1 MSFIAPNPSK
11 AIMVLLPFN
20 GKKSIQR
27 KLIGI
32 MMLVSAAALGLSSAT
47 FIYNEVILYQ
57 QSLLGELSTLAHM
70 VGEHTR
76 DSLMLKDWQTAD
88 RHLVSLTSHPPV
100 KHAYLFDR
108 NFKPFVH
115 HINYPAGFSP
125 PDEVC
130 EKLVGSA
137 LLKTEDKCL
146 TLRHFAV
153 FHPILND
160 GEKIGTVFIQADLS
174 GLYARLGRFAF
185 GVLIIFGLTSL
196 IAYLLSSRLQRL
208 VTEPILHL
216 HDTMNRVS
224 LGNNYRLRARKTS
237 EDEVG
242 TLIDGFND
250 MLGQIE
256 QRDALL
262 IEHRENLEQLVEKR
276 TDELQRANRELEDSL
291 VELGRAKLA
300 AETAN
305 ASKSRFFA
313 NMSHEIRTPMIGV
326 LGMSELLLHT
336 ALDDNQRGL
345 AATIHGSGEALLKLL
360 NDILDFS
367 KMDAGKA
374 SLEEIDFDLRTT
386 VEGAVA
392 LLGEKAQ
399 AKDLELLCRFAPDL
413 PSVWRGDP
421 DRLRQILLNLI
432 SNAVKFTDH
441 GEIQVTAEAI
451 SGETGPL
458 VRISVSDTGIGM
470 ASETQREIFE
480 SFTQAEDSTT
490 RRYGGTGLGLAIVRQ
505 LVDLMKGSISVISEP
520 DRGSTFRILL
530 PLLRQAEA
538 VAPAPAEDLN
548 GRKLLVIHPNHS
560 ARTLIAEQLQAQGAE
575 VDTAIDLDDGL
586 IRISESSPAYA
597 LVLLDTDIP
606 EQTSQRFRAALSE
619 MGCSATPA
627 LVLTCPRRTD
637 LSDTYRTRLGI
648 RALLYKPILPSQLVP
663 TLVNALHAPT
673 AAAADGKVIS
683 LAPPVGKRVLVAE
696 DNPTTQLLLRQLLE
710 ALGCQVDIAPNGRVA
725 LERLDRHHLVL
736 MDLRMPEMDGLEAT
750 RRIRQGGHT
759 MPVIALTAHGE
770 RQSAAEC
777 LAVGFNDYLQ
787 KPFRNQ
793 QLQHL
798 AQHWLEQAD
807 RQAATP
813 LGEPDHSVLPAATPP
828 RPRILV
834 VDDTEANRKLMHI
847 LLTTLGY
854 QVEVAKDGPSALELV
869 TRAAFDL
876 VFMDCRMPGMDGFE
890 TTRRLRESHGQL
902 PVIALTARHGQ
913 AVEEECRRF
922 GMNDYLAKPFK
933 RPQLENILQR
943 WLPLPAEEVGGET
956 QRAERSSWA

>member
-1 MSFIAPNPSK
+1 ML
-11 AIMVLLPFN
+11 LLPFN

-32 MMLVSAAALGLSSAT
+32 MMIVSGAALGLSSAT
-47 FIYNEVILYQ
+47 FVYNEVILYQ
-57 QSLLGELSTLAHM
+57 QSLLSELSTLAHM

-76 DSLMLKDWQTAD
+76 DSLMLKDWKTAD

-108 NFKPFVH
+108 NFKPFAH
-115 HINYPAGFSP
+115 HINYPEGFSP
-125 PDEVC
+125 PDQIC

-137 LLKTEDKCL
+137 LLKTADKCL
-146 TLRHFAV
+146 TLEHFAV
-153 FHPILND
+153 FHPVFNG
-160 GEKIGTVFIQADLS
+160 GEKIGTVFIQADLT
-174 GLYARLGRFAF
+174 GLYARLGRFAL
-185 GVLIIFGLTSL
+185 GVLVIFGLTSL

-224 LGNNYRLRARKTS
+224 LDNNYRLRARKTS

-250 MLGQIE
+250 MLVQIE

-262 IEHRENLEQLVEKR
+262 TEHRGNLENLVEKR
-276 TDELQRANRELEDSL
+276 TDELQRANRELEDSI

-300 AETAN
+300 AEAAN

-367 KMDAGKA
+367 KMDAGKVG
-374 SLEEIDFDLRTT
+374 LEEIDFDLRTV

-413 PSVWRGDP
+413 PSAWRGDP

-458 VRISVSDTGIGM
+458 VQISVSDTGIGM

-480 SFTQAEDSTT
+480 SFTQAEDSTA

-538 VAPAPAEDLN
+538 VAPAPAEELN

-560 ARTLIAEQLQAQGAE
+560 ARALIAEQLQAQGAV
-575 VDTAIDLDDGL
+575 VDTAVDLDDGL
-586 IRISESSPAYA
+586 IRISESSTAYA

-619 MGCSATPA
+619 IGCSAAPA

-663 TLVNALHAPT
+663 TLVKALHAPT
-673 AAAADGKVIS
+673 VAAADGKVIS

-696 DNPTTQLLLRQLLE
+696 DNPTTQALLRQLLE

-793 QLQHL
+793 QLQNL
-798 AQHWLEQAD
+798 VRRWLEPAD
-807 RQAATP
+807 RQAATTQD
-813 LGEPDHSVLPAATPP
+813 EPDPPVLPAATPA

-834 VDDTEANRKLMHI
+834 VDDTEANRKLMQI

-854 QVEVAKDGPSALELV
+854 QVEVAEDGPSALEL
-869 TRAAFDL
+869 TAGTAFDL

-913 AVEEECRRF
+913 AVQEECRHF

-933 RPQLENILQR
+933 RPQLEEIIQR
-943 WLPLPAEEVGGET
+943 WLPLPTDEVVGET
-956 QRAERSSWA
+956 QRTERSSWA

>member
-1 MSFIAPNPSK
+1 MA
-11 AIMVLLPFN
+11 LLSFN

-47 FIYNEVILYQ
+47 FVYNEVILYR
-57 QSLLGELSTLAHM
+57 QSLLAELSTLAHM

-100 KHAYLFDR
+100 KHAYLFDH
-108 NFKPFVH
+108 NFKPFAH

-137 LLKTEDKCL
+137 LLRTEDKCL

-153 FHPILND
+153 FHPVFNGD
-160 GEKIGTVFIQADLS
+160 EKIGTVFIQADLT

-224 LGNNYRLRARKTS
+224 LDNNYRLRARKTS

-242 TLIDGFND
+242 SLIDGFND

-276 TDELQRANRELEDSL
+276 TEELQRTNRELEDSL

-300 AETAN
+300 AESAN

-326 LGMSELLLHT
+326 LGMSELLLHS

-374 SLEEIDFDLRTT
+374 SLEEIDFDLRTI

-413 PSVWRGDP
+413 PRVWRGDP

-458 VRISVSDTGIGM
+458 VQISVSDTGIGM

-505 LVDLMKGSISVISEP
+505 LVDLMKGSISVTSEP

-530 PLLRQAEA
+530 PLLQQAEA
-538 VAPAPAEDLN
+538 IAPTPAEELN
-548 GRKLLVIHPNHS
+548 GRRLLVIHPNHS
-560 ARTLIAEQLQAQGAE
+560 ARALIAEQLQAQGAV
-575 VDTAIDLDDGL
+575 VDTAVDLDDGL

-606 EQTSQRFRAALSE
+606 EQTSQRFREALSE
-619 MGCSATPA
+619 RGCSAAPA

-637 LSDTYRTRLGI
+637 LSDIYRTRLGI

-663 TLVNALHAPT
+663 TLVKALHAPT
-673 AAAADGKVIS
+673 TPIADGKVIS

-696 DNPTTQLLLRQLLE
+696 DNPTTQALLRQLLE
-710 ALGCQVDIAPNGRVA
+710 ALGCQVDIAANGRVA

-750 RRIRQGGHT
+750 RRIRQSGHT

-793 QLQHL
+793 QLQNL
-798 AQHWLEQAD
+798 VRRWLEPGE
-807 RQAATP
+807 RQAATTP
-813 LGEPDHSVLPAATPP
+813 DAPDHSVLPAATPA

-854 QVEVAKDGPSALELV
+854 RVEVAEDGASALELIA
-869 TRAAFDL
+869 RAAFDL

-956 QRAERSSWA
+956 QRTERSSWA

>member
-1 MSFIAPNPSK
+1 
-11 AIMVLLPFN
+11 MVLLPFN

-32 MMLVSAAALGLSSAT
+32 MMLVSAAALGLSSTT

-57 QSLLGELSTLAHM
+57 QSLLSELSTLAHM

-76 DSLMLKDWQTAD
+76 DSLMLKDWKTAD

-108 NFKPFVH
+108 NFKPFAH
-115 HINYPAGFSP
+115 HINYPEGFSP
-125 PDEVC
+125 PDEIC

-146 TLRHFAV
+146 TLQHFAV
-153 FHPILND
+153 FHPVFNG

-174 GLYARLGRFAF
+174 GLYARLGRFAL

-216 HDTMNRVS
+216 HDTMNRVRQ
-224 LGNNYRLRARKTS
+224 GNNYRLRARKTS

-242 TLIDGFND
+242 SLIDGFNG

-367 KMDAGKA
+367 KMDAGKVG
-374 SLEEIDFDLRTT
+374 LEEIDFDLRTV

-432 SNAVKFTDH
+432 SNAVKFTDR

-451 SGETGPL
+451 SGETGLL

-470 ASETQREIFE
+470 ADETQREIFE

-520 DRGSTFRILL
+520 DRGSTFQVLL
-530 PLLRQAEA
+530 PLLRQASAEA
-538 VAPAPAEDLN
+538 VAPAPAEELN
-548 GRKLLVIHPNHS
+548 GRKLLVIHPHPS
-560 ARTLIAEQLQAQGAE
+560 ARALIAEQLQAHGGE
-575 VDTAIDLDDGL
+575 VSTAVDLAGGL
-586 IRISESSPAYA
+586 IRIKDSSTPYS

-606 EQTSQRFRAALSE
+606 EQSSQRFREALAE
-619 MGCSATPA
+619 IGCSATPA

-637 LSDTYRTRLGI
+637 LNNTYRTRLGI

-663 TLVNALHAPT
+663 TLVKALHVPPT
-673 AAAADGKVIS
+673 SIADGKVIS
-683 LAPPVGKRVLVAE
+683 LAPSVGKRVLVAE
-696 DNPTTQLLLRQLLE
+696 DNPTTQVLLRQLLE
-710 ALGCQVDIAPNGRVA
+710 ALGCQVDIAANGRVA
-725 LERLDRHHLVL
+725 LEQLDRHHLVL

-787 KPFRNQ
+787 KPFSNK
-793 QLQHL
+793 QLQNL

-807 RQAATP
+807 SQASTP
-813 LGEPDHSVLPAATPP
+813 LDEPDHSVLPAATPA

-834 VDDTEANRKLMHI
+834 VDDTEANRKLMHV

-854 QVEVAKDGPSALELV
+854 QVEVAEDGPSALELAAG
-869 TRAAFDL
+869 TAFDL

-890 TTRRLRESHGQL
+890 TTRRLRQSHGPL
-902 PVIALTARHGQ
+902 PVIALTARHGE
-913 AVEEECRRF
+913 AVQEECRRF

-933 RPQLENILQR
+933 RAQLEDVIQR
-943 WLPLPAEEVGGET
+943 WLPLPAEEVGGEA

>member
-1 MSFIAPNPSK
+1 
-11 AIMVLLPFN
+11 MVLLPFN

-32 MMLVSAAALGLSSAT
+32 MMLVSAAALGLSSTT

-57 QSLLGELSTLAHM
+57 QSLLSELSTLAHM

-76 DSLMLKDWQTAD
+76 DSLMLKDWKTAD

-108 NFKPFVH
+108 NFKPFAH
-115 HINYPAGFSP
+115 QINYPEGFAQ
-125 PDEVC
+125 PDQIC
-130 EKLVGSA
+130 EKLVESA
-137 LLKTEDKCL
+137 ALKTEDHCL
-146 TLRHFAV
+146 TLKHFAV
-153 FHPILND
+153 FLPLFNG
-160 GEKIGTVFIQADLS
+160 GEKIGTVFIQAELS
-174 GLYARLGRFAF
+174 GLYARLGRFAL
-185 GVLIIFGLTSL
+185 GVLVVFGLTGL

-224 LGNNYRLRARKTS
+224 LDNNYRLRARKSS

-262 IEHRENLEQLVEKR
+262 TEHRENLENLVEKR
-276 TDELQRANRELEDSL
+276 TDELQRANRALEESIT
-291 VELGRAKLA
+291 ELGRAKLA
-300 AETAN
+300 AEAAN
-305 ASKSRFFA
+305 ASKSQFFA

-326 LGMSELLLHT
+326 LGMSELLLNT

-345 AATIHGSGEALLKLL
+345 AATIHGSGETLLKLL

-367 KMDAGKA
+367 KMDAGKV
-374 SLEEIDFDLRTT
+374 SLEEIDFDLRTV

-399 AKDLELLCRFAPDL
+399 AKDLELLCRFTPDL
-413 PSVWRGDP
+413 PRTWHGDP
-421 DRLRQILLNLI
+421 NRLRQILLNLI
-432 SNAVKFTDH
+432 SNAVKFTDR

-470 ASETQREIFE
+470 ASETQRGIFE
-480 SFTQAEDSTT
+480 SFAQAEDSTT

-505 LVDLMKGSISVISEP
+505 LVDLMKGSISVTSEP
-520 DRGSTFRILL
+520 DRGSTFQILL

-538 VAPAPAEDLN
+538 VTPTPPAKELN
-548 GRKLLVIHPNHS
+548 GRKLLVIHPNPS
-560 ARTLIAEQLQAQGAE
+560 ARTLIAEQLQAHGAVVSTA
-575 VDTAIDLDDGL
+575 VDLAGGL
-586 IRISESSPAYA
+586 IRIKESSTPYS

-606 EQTSQRFRAALSE
+606 EEGSQHFHEELSE
-619 MGCSATPA
+619 RGCSVPPA
-627 LVLTCPRRTD
+627 LVLTCPRRAD
-637 LSDTYRTRLGI
+637 LSETCRNRLDI

-663 TLVNALHAPT
+663 TLVKALHASTT
-673 AAAADGKVIS
+673 ATADGKVIS
-683 LAPPVGKRVLVAE
+683 LVSSAGKRVLVAE
-696 DNPTTQLLLRQLLE
+696 DNPTTQVLLRQLLE
-710 ALGCQVDIAPNGRVA
+710 ALGCQVDIAANGKVA

-770 RQSAAEC
+770 RQSAVEC

-793 QLQHL
+793 QLQNL
-798 AQHWLEQAD
+798 VRRWLEQAD
-807 RQAATP
+807 RQAATTHD
-813 LGEPDHSVLPAATPP
+813 EPDQSMLPAAPP
-828 RPRILV
+828 ARPRILV

-847 LLTTLGY
+847 LLTSLGY
-854 QVEVAKDGPSALELV
+854 QVEVAKDGPSALELIP
-869 TRAAFDL
+869 RAAFDL

-902 PVIALTARHGQ
+902 PVIALTARHGE
-913 AVEEECRRF
+913 AVEVECRRF

-933 RPQLENILQR
+933 RAQLEDVIQR
-943 WLPLPAEEVGGET
+943 WLPLPAEEVGGEA